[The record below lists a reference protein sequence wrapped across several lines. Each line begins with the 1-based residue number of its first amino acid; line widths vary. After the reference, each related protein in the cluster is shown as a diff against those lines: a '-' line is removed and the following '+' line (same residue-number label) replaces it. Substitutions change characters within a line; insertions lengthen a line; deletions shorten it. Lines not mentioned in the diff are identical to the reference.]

1 MKTLRDS
8 AAIFQRSVN
17 YTLRNPVWVAVG
29 LIQPVLYL
37 LLFGPL
43 LVKLSAGPGF
53 RAQNSWSVFTP
64 GLLVQQAMFSCIFVG
79 MGILSEQRSGV
90 LDRLRITPASKIA
103 LLAGRVARDVLVILA
118 QVGVLVLGAVAAGL
132 RARPAGVLL
141 AILLVGVLGVGLSA
155 LSYGLA
161 LRMRQEEAFS
171 GLLNAVGLPVLLLSG
186 ILLPMSL
193 APTWLGYL
201 SKANPLTHVVE
212 AERHLFAGD
221 LGSGT
226 VLLGAALALL
236 LLLLGG
242 RTAVRAMQDT
252 TR

>member
-1 MKTLRDS
+1 MKTITDS
-8 AAIFQRSVN
+8 LAIFQRSVN

-53 RAQNSWSVFTP
+53 RAQNSWSVFVP

-90 LDRLRITPASKIA
+90 LDRLRITPASKTA
-103 LLAGRVARDVLVILA
+103 LLAGRVARDVLVILT
-118 QVGVLVLGAVAAGL
+118 QVVILVLGAVAAGL
-132 RARPAGVLL
+132 RAQLAGVLL
-141 AILLVGVLGVGLSA
+141 AILLIGVLAVGLSA

-161 LRMRQEEAFS
+161 LKLRQEEAFS

-193 APTWLGYL
+193 APTWLSFL
-201 SKANPLTHVVE
+201 SKANPLTHIVE

-221 LGSGT
+221 VGSGPVALGAGLA
-226 VLLGAALALL
+226 VLLVLAAGRLAI
-236 LLLLGG
+236 
-242 RTAVRAMQDT
+242 RTMQDT
-252 TR
+252 AR

>member
-1 MKTLRDS
+1 MKTITDS
-8 AAIFQRSVN
+8 LAIFQRSVN

-53 RAQNSWSVFTP
+53 RTQNSWSVFVP

-90 LDRLRITPASKIA
+90 LDRLRITPASKTA
-103 LLAGRVARDVLVILA
+103 LLAGRVARDVLVILT
-118 QVGVLVLGAVAAGL
+118 QVLILVLGAVLAGL

-141 AILLVGVLGVGLSA
+141 AVLLIGVLAVGLSS

-161 LRMRQEEAFS
+161 LRLRQEEAFS

-193 APTWLGYL
+193 APTWLAYL
-201 SKANPLTHVVE
+201 SKANPLTHIVE

-221 LGSGT
+221 IGSGPVALGAGLA
-226 VLLGAALALL
+226 VLLVAAA
-236 LLLLGG
+236 G
-242 RTAVRAMQDT
+242 RLAVRAMQDT
-252 TR
+252 AR

>member
-1 MKTLRDS
+1 MKTITDS
-8 AAIFQRSVN
+8 LAIFQRSVN

-53 RAQNSWSVFTP
+53 RAQNSWSVFVP

-90 LDRLRITPASKIA
+90 LDRLRITPASKTA
-103 LLAGRVARDVLVILA
+103 LLAGRVARDVLVILT
-118 QVGVLVLGAVAAGL
+118 QVVILVLGAVAAGL
-132 RARPAGVLL
+132 RAQLTGVLL
-141 AILLVGVLGVGLSA
+141 AILLIGVLAVGLSA

-161 LRMRQEEAFS
+161 LKLRQEEAFG

-193 APTWLGYL
+193 APAWLSFL
-201 SKANPLTHVVE
+201 SKANPLTHIVE

-221 LGSGT
+221 VGSGPVALGAGLA
-226 VLLGAALALL
+226 VLLVLAAGRLAI
-236 LLLLGG
+236 
-242 RTAVRAMQDT
+242 RTMQDT
-252 TR
+252 AR